1 MDGALGQSWGT
12 LGGHSQRRVAGGPRR
27 ADQPGRGWSTA
38 MTTLLR
44 LLASFKKLL
53 LAGAGHWACVRGWL
67 DRWVAVTAFFL
78 WRFARAMV
86 GQGPSPRG
94 GGRGTLVGAA
104 KGG

>member
-12 LGGHSQRRVAGGPRR
+12 LGGHGQRRVAGGPRR

-67 DRWVAVTAFFL
+67 DRWVAVIRFFDGGSD
-78 WRFARAMV
+78 V
-86 GQGPSPRG
+86 IGNRG
-94 GGRGTLVGAA
+94 LVTGVSLEVTY
-104 KGG
+104 